1 MRNAERPP
9 RSNYRCGASESSI
22 QLVGIKGS
30 DPFISLCAQAN
41 HVDYARNVV
50 EAFVL
55 LKLRPEG
62 IEANVNRSPRQTAG

>member
-30 DPFISLCAQAN
+30 DPFIPS
-41 HVDYARNVV
+41 VDV
-50 EAFVL
+50 EEIAIQDTDRVM
-55 LKLRPEG
+55 E
-62 IEANVNRSPRQTAG
+62 IAV